1 MNRQKRAIRAAR
13 GWLAM
18 VAATCAMPLLADQ
31 APPSEGAQQHAAGR
45 LLFIGTQGQAI
56 WAARFDAT
64 HGTLTLVGPAAD
76 APRPTWLAVDST
88 HRRLFAVNETGNA
101 GQEQGGVMSFTID
114 PASGRLSLISR
125 VHSGGGGATFVS
137 YEPRVATAF
146 VANFGGGQVAT
157 LAVDGDGR
165 LSPPVSVQTDSGRGP
180 SPKQDMPHAHAAV
193 LDPSGR
199 YVLVPDMGADR
210 IFIYRFTAGTRQL
223 TLGPIPFVQTPPGT
237 GPRHLAISPDG
248 RFVYVLSEL
257 TAGLR
262 TYRWNAARGEL
273 TLVDTQ
279 DIDPPGAREHSV
291 GEIVIAPGGRH
302 LYLSNRI
309 RHTILAY
316 ALDRKSGHATQIQ
329 EIATGGNRPRSF
341 VIDPSRRWMIVGN
354 ERSASLS
361 VLGVDPETGR
371 LSTHGEPVKGP
382 ETPLA
387 FAFFPQ

>member
-1 MNRQKRAIRAAR
+1 
-13 GWLAM
+13 
-18 VAATCAMPLLADQ
+18 MPLLADQ
-31 APPSEGAQQHAAGR
+31 AAPVAAPSAQQHESSR
-45 LLFIGTQGQAI
+45 LLFIGSQGQAI
-56 WAARFDAT
+56 WAARFDSRTGA
-64 HGTLTLVGPAAD
+64 LTMVGPVAD
-76 APRPTWLAVDST
+76 APRPTWLAVDT
-88 HRRLFAVNETGNA
+88 PHRRLFAVNETGNG

-114 PASGRLSLISR
+114 PRSGKLTLISR
-125 VHSGGGGATFVS
+125 APSGGGGATFVS
-137 YEPRVATAF
+137 YEPRVGTAF
-146 VANFGGGQVAT
+146 VSNFGGGQVAA
-157 LAVDGDGR
+157 LAVDAEGR
-165 LSPPVSVQTDSGRGP
+165 LSGPASVQTDTGRGP
-180 SPKQDMPHAHAAV
+180 NPKQDMPHAHAAV
-193 LDPSGR
+193 LDPSGH

-210 IFIYRFTAGTRQL
+210 IFVYRFTAGTRQL
-223 TLGPIPFVQTPPGT
+223 APARVPFVQTPPGT

-273 TLVDTQ
+273 TLVDMQ
-279 DIDPPGAREHSV
+279 DIDPPGAAEHSV
-291 GEIVIAPGGRH
+291 GEIVIAAGGRY

-341 VIDPSRRWMIVGN
+341 IIDPSRRWMIVGN

-371 LSTHGEPVKGP
+371 LSAHGEPVKGP
-382 ETPLA
+382 ATPLA
-387 FAFFPQ
+387 FAFYPQ